1 MPIKLVVFDMAG
13 TTVADESGV
22 MDTFKSS
29 LAKYGYDVPLHEIA
43 PLMGYEK
50 KLAIRTMLERH
61 EADPNK
67 STDKLVSAIHQY
79 FVDTLVNHYRN
90 ATDLEALP
98 NAEETLLYLR
108 EQGIK
113 VGLNTGFSRIIA
125 DSIINNLKW
134 RERGLFDYMICSDE
148 VPAGRPDP
156 AMIHY
161 IMKEAGVTN
170 PAEVAKVGDTEVDI
184 NEGKNVGC
192 KYIIAVTTGAFTR
205 EQLETYQ
212 PTHIIDN
219 IADVVA
225 IVTEKSDAI
234 A

>member
-1 MPIKLVVFDMAG
+1 MSIKLVVFDMAG

-22 MDTFKSS
+22 MDTFKAS
-29 LAKYGYDVPLHEIA
+29 LAKYGYEVPLNEIG

-50 KLAIRTMLERH
+50 RLAIKTMLEKH
-61 EADPNK
+61 EPDATK
-67 STDKLVSAIHQY
+67 LTDELIDNIHQH

-90 ATDLEALP
+90 ATYLEALP
-98 NAEETLLYLR
+98 HAEETLLALR
-108 EQGIK
+108 GQGIK

-125 DSIINNLKW
+125 DSIVNNLKW

-156 AMIHY
+156 AMIHH
-161 IMKEAGVTN
+161 IMSEAGITN

-205 EQLETYQ
+205 EQLEPYT
-212 PTHIIDN
+212 PTHIIDDV
-219 IADVVA
+219 ADVVS
-225 IVTEKSDAI
+225 IVTETSDAI